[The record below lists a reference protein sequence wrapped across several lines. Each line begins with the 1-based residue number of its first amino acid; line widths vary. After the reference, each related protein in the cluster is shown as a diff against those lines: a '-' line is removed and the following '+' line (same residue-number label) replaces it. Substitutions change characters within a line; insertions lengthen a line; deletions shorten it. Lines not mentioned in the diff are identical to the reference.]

1 MKKNIFNHKIDLN
14 LFYGCKYKIGMSKI
28 TNSSLF
34 RDNIRKKIHGLLD
47 IDETDAFNL
56 EKGIFNYAI
65 KEATLK
71 KIVKKWENPHFVSL
85 YKDRLRSI
93 YMNLKNEHF
102 KKMIENNEIEI
113 KQLAFMTHHEFNPQ
127 RWRKMIEKKMKK
139 DASKLNDNIQASTDM
154 YTCKKCKSKRCTYY
168 EMQTRS
174 ADEPATIFV
183 TCLDCGKHWR
193 S

>member
-1 MKKNIFNHKIDLN
+1 
-14 LFYGCKYKIGMSKI
+14 MSKI

-47 IDETDAFNL
+47 INETDASNL
-56 EKGIFNYAI
+56 EKGIFNYTI
-65 KEATLK
+65 KEATIK

-93 YMNLKNEHF
+93 YMNLKNDHF

-113 KQLAFMTHHEFNPQ
+113 KQVAFMTHHEFNPE

>member
-1 MKKNIFNHKIDLN
+1 
-14 LFYGCKYKIGMSKI
+14 MSKI

-65 KEATLK
+65 KEASIK

-113 KQLAFMTHHEFNPQ
+113 
-127 RWRKMIEKKMKK
+127 
-139 DASKLNDNIQASTDM
+139 
-154 YTCKKCKSKRCTYY
+154 
-168 EMQTRS
+168 
-174 ADEPATIFV
+174 
-183 TCLDCGKHWR
+183 
-193 S
+193 

>member
-14 LFYGCKYKIGMSKI
+14 LLYGCKYKISMSKI

-93 YMNLKNEHF
+93 YMNLK
-102 KKMIENNEIEI
+102 
-113 KQLAFMTHHEFNPQ
+113 
-127 RWRKMIEKKMKK
+127 
-139 DASKLNDNIQASTDM
+139 
-154 YTCKKCKSKRCTYY
+154 
-168 EMQTRS
+168 
-174 ADEPATIFV
+174 
-183 TCLDCGKHWR
+183 
-193 S
+193 

>member
-1 MKKNIFNHKIDLN
+1 
-14 LFYGCKYKIGMSKI
+14 MSKI

-34 RDNIRKKIHGLLD
+34 RDNICKKIHGLLN
-47 IDETDAFNL
+47 INETDASNL

-65 KEATLK
+65 KEATIK

-93 YMNLKNEHF
+93 YMNLKNDHF
-102 KKMIENNEIEI
+102 RKMIENNEIEI
-113 KQLAFMTHHEFNPQ
+113 KQLAFMTHHEFNPE
-127 RWRKMIEKKMKK
+127 RWQKMIEKKMKK

>member
-1 MKKNIFNHKIDLN
+1 
-14 LFYGCKYKIGMSKI
+14 
-28 TNSSLF
+28 
-34 RDNIRKKIHGLLD
+34 
-47 IDETDAFNL
+47 
-56 EKGIFNYAI
+56 
-65 KEATLK
+65 
-71 KIVKKWENPHFVSL
+71 
-85 YKDRLRSI
+85 
-93 YMNLKNEHF
+93 MNLKNEHF

-154 YTCKKCKSKRCTYY
+154 YTCKNCKSKRCTYY

-183 TCLDCGKHWR
+183 TCLDCGKHFR